1 MSMILTVFSQVEI
14 LTLFSDIDKQKK
26 ARAALCMREAVLDMT
41 VHVKTSFVFML
52 QNGNE
57 RSIR

>member
-1 MSMILTVFSQVEI
+1 MILTVFSQVEI

-26 ARAALCMREAVLDMT
+26 ARAVMCMREAVLDMT
-41 VHVKTSFVFML
+41 VHVKTSFVFKL